1 MGAAVQAVLAEV
13 RVTSRATDLRVDWR
27 RIIADLRT
35 RHGSV
40 SRVAVLSGIPRTT
53 LASLVERFSE
63 PGYSDG
69 RMLLVLW
76 AEATGGEE
84 FAPPMVRLIDQC
96 EP

>member
-1 MGAAVQAVLAEV
+1 MTQ
-13 RVTSRATDLRVDWR
+13 RATDIRVDWR
-27 RIIADLRT
+27 RIVAELRA

-69 RMLLVLW
+69 HALLVLW

-84 FAPPMVRLIDQC
+84 ASPPMIRLRDLC